1 MNVQKDCGTGGWTG
15 PGPRGGDGL
24 IVLCASIQGVSIV
37 WSTPIGREA
46 PGRFYES
53 LRVTHAHLSVPPL
66 ALMFRDLDL
75 VG

>member
-1 MNVQKDCGTGGWTG
+1 
-15 PGPRGGDGL
+15 
-24 IVLCASIQGVSIV
+24 V

-46 PGRFYES
+46 PGGVS
-53 LRVTHAHLSVPPL
+53 MKACVLLMHMLSVPPL